1 MLKGWTV
8 IDWNRKLISY
18 KERKLRNN
26 LRKAIKVGDSG
37 YPEQS
42 GSGQNRDNKLE
53 PHQNQSLCGRENIP
67 LAKGKAIISYKKFCL
82 CDKE

>member
-1 MLKGWTV
+1 MDLKAQQDLEHCSFTHGYLYWKSKLSIALSMLKGGTA
-8 IDWNRKLISY
+8 IDRNRKLISY

-42 GSGQNRDNKLE
+42 GSGTKQR
-53 PHQNQSLCGRENIP
+53 Q
-67 LAKGKAIISYKKFCL
+67 
-82 CDKE
+82 

>member
-1 MLKGWTV
+1 MLKGGTA
-8 IDWNRKLISY
+8 IDRNRKLISY

-42 GSGQNRDNKLE
+42 GSGTKQR
-53 PHQNQSLCGRENIP
+53 Q
-67 LAKGKAIISYKKFCL
+67 
-82 CDKE
+82 

>member
-1 MLKGWTV
+1 MPTKAQHYFQHWPLCAGICTQRKSSLSIALPMLKGKTD
-8 IDWNRKLISY
+8 IDRNRKLISY

-42 GSGQNRDNKLE
+42 GSGTKQR
-53 PHQNQSLCGRENIP
+53 Q
-67 LAKGKAIISYKKFCL
+67 
-82 CDKE
+82 